1 MNIEEFYQQF
11 DEDNRLCHSYASSIE
26 YITTMHF
33 IHKFIEKGANILEL
47 GAATG
52 AYTIQLA
59 KDTYIMSAVEPVE
72 KHLNLLREK
81 AKELPIQIHAGSAVH
96 LDEFENES
104 FDAVL
109 CMGPLYHL
117 YSEKERK
124 QCIKEAIR
132 VCKKGGVLFFAY
144 VPNDMVFITESM
156 YTKDFLIRQEYD
168 PVTFKL
174 FDDTIILLDEQ
185 QFPTLMKAW
194 KIKEIT
200 HFSADGVAEL
210 MAERINSFT
219 EEEFDIWMKF
229 HLYTCEKKTFLGY
242 GNHLVYI
249 GRK

>member
-52 AYTIQLA
+52 AYTIPLA
-59 KDTYIMSAVEPVE
+59 KDGYIMSAIEPVE
-72 KHLNLLREK
+72 KHLILLKEK
-81 AKELPIQIHAGSAVH
+81 AKAIPIQIHAGSATH
-96 LDEFENES
+96 LEDFVDES

-117 YSEKERK
+117 DSEKERE

-144 VPNDMVFITESM
+144 IPNDMIFITESM
-156 YTKDFLIRQEYD
+156 YTKDFLVLQEYD

-185 QFPTLMKAW
+185 QIPSLIKTL
-194 KIKEIT
+194 KIEEIT
-200 HFSADGVAEL
+200 HFSADGLAEL
-210 MAERINSFT
+210 MAQRINAFT
-219 EEEFDIWMKF
+219 KEEFDIWLKF
-229 HLYTCEKKTFLGY
+229 HLHTCEKKTFLGY
-242 GNHLVYI
+242 GNHLVYV